1 VALNPSERG
10 YAAAL
15 ASVIIWALVP
25 VGTRFFVLRVDPYV
39 FNVIRF
45 AASGCAALPLF
56 VYAKPWAWPGRDR
69 LLLLAC
75 AILAV
80 AGYSIPV
87 ALGARTV
94 PAGELGVLIAT
105 EPVMIAAL
113 TLVIQRRPV
122 HWRVIGGSLVAL
134 LGVTLTSGLF
144 SSADEPFKWLSVLQ
158 VLAGAFSWSCYT
170 VLAVRLNQ
178 RYGTVGVTGAILVIG
193 TAALLVLSLP
203 MVDFSM
209 LPDGMTTLLLAAMG
223 LSSSLLGFLLWNY
236 AGALVP
242 AERLGLFLYMIP
254 AVSIFGGARFLD
266 ESLTVQILLG
276 GLLTVFGVW
285 VASRPGPFAMTAA
298 TPSDCGGR

>member
-45 AASGCAALPLF
+45 AASGCAAFPLF

-69 LLLLAC
+69 LLLLIC
-75 AILAV
+75 AVLAV

-113 TLVIQRRPV
+113 TLVLHRRPV
-122 HWRVIGGSLVAL
+122 HWRVIGGSIIALV
-134 LGVTLTSGLF
+134 GVTLTSGVF
-144 SSADEPFKWLSVLQ
+144 NGREHFKWLSTLQ
-158 VLAGAFSWSCYT
+158 VLFGAFSWSVYT

-178 RYGTVGVTGAILVIG
+178 RYGSFGVTGSILVIG
-193 TAALLVLSLP
+193 TLALLVLSLP
-203 MVDFSM
+203 MVDAGM
-209 LPDGMTTLLLAAMG
+209 LPDRLTTLILAVMG

-236 AGALVP
+236 AGAVVP
-242 AERLGLFLYMIP
+242 AERLGLFLYLIP
-254 AVSIFGGARFLD
+254 AVSIFAGARFLD
-266 ESLTVQILLG
+266 ESLTVPILLG
-276 GLLTVFGVW
+276 CALTVFGVW
-285 VASRPGPFAMTAA
+285 VASRSERLLPAA
-298 TPSDCGGR
+298 VTE

>member
-1 VALNPSERG
+1 VALSPSERG
-10 YAAAL
+10 NAAAL

-25 VGTRFFVLRVDPYV
+25 VGTRFFVLRVDPYI

-56 VYAKPWAWPGRDR
+56 IYAKPWAWPGRDR
-69 LLLLAC
+69 LLLLTC
-75 AILAV
+75 ALLAV
-80 AGYSIPV
+80 SGYSIPV

-105 EPVMIAAL
+105 EPVMIAVLAL
-113 TLVIQRRPV
+113 VLQRRPI
-122 HWRVIGGSLVAL
+122 HWRIIGGSVVAL
-134 LGVTLTSGLF
+134 LGVTLTSGVL
-144 SSADEPFKWLSVLQ
+144 SADEPFKWVSTLQ

-193 TAALLVLSLP
+193 TVTLLVLSLP
-203 MVDFSM
+203 MVDAAM
-209 LPDGMTTLLLAAMG
+209 LPDGLTTLLLAAMG

-242 AERLGLFLYMIP
+242 AERLGLFLYLIP

-266 ESLTVQILLG
+266 ESLTVPILLG
-276 GLLTVFGVW
+276 AALTVFGVW
-285 VASRPGPFAMTAA
+285 FASRPGPLSPAA
-298 TPSDCGGR
+298 VTE

>member
-1 VALNPSERG
+1 VAFNSSERG

-25 VGTRFFVLRVDPYV
+25 VGTRYFVLRVDPYI

-56 VYAKPWAWPGRDR
+56 AYAKPWRWPGRDKV
-69 LLLLAC
+69 LLLGC

-80 AGYSIPV
+80 AGYNIPV

-113 TLVIQRRPV
+113 TLVLHGRPI

-134 LGVTLTSGLF
+134 LGVTLTSGVL
-144 SSADEPFKWLSVLQ
+144 STAEPFKWVSTME

-178 RYGTVGVTGAILVIG
+178 RYGAFGVTGAILVVG
-193 TAALLVLSLP
+193 TAVLLCLSLP
-203 MVDFSM
+203 MVNSAM
-209 LPDGMTTLLLAAMG
+209 MPDRGTILILGAMG

-236 AGALVP
+236 AGAVVP
-242 AERLGLFLYMIP
+242 AERLGLFLYMLP
-254 AVSIFGGARFLD
+254 VVSIYMGVQFLS
-266 ESLTVQILLG
+266 ESLTVQILIG
-276 GLLTVFGVW
+276 GALIASGVW
-285 VASRPGPFAMTAA
+285 IASRSGPVAPVTV
-298 TPSDCGGR
+298 TE

>member
-25 VGTRFFVLRVDPYV
+25 VGTRFFVLRVDPYI

-56 VYAKPWAWPGRDR
+56 AYAKPWRWPGQDQ
-69 LLLLAC
+69 LLLTAC
-75 AILAV
+75 ALLAV
-80 AGYSIPV
+80 SGYSIPV

-94 PAGELGVLIAT
+94 SAGELGVLIAT

-113 TLVIQRRPV
+113 TLVLHRRPI
-122 HWRVIGGSLVAL
+122 HWRVIGGSLIALVGVA
-134 LGVTLTSGLF
+134 LTSGVLN
-144 SSADEPFKWLSVLQ
+144 SHEHFKWLSTLQ
-158 VLAGAFSWSCYT
+158 VLFGAFSWSFYT

-178 RYGTVGVTGAILVIG
+178 RYGAVGVTGGILVVG
-193 TAALLVLSLP
+193 TVALLVFSLP
-203 MVDFSM
+203 MVDVAM
-209 LPDGMTTLLLAAMG
+209 LPDGVTTLLLAAMG

-236 AGALVP
+236 AGAVVP
-242 AERLGLFLYMIP
+242 AERLGLFLYLIP
-254 AVSIFGGARFLD
+254 AVSVFAGVRFLD

-276 GLLTVFGVW
+276 GALTVFGVW
-285 VASRPGPFAMTAA
+285 VASRSGRLLPAA
-298 TPSDCGGR
+298 VTG

>member
-1 VALNPSERG
+1 VALKPSERG

-69 LLLLAC
+69 LLLLTC

-80 AGYSIPV
+80 SGYSIPV

-113 TLVIQRRPV
+113 TLVLHRRSI
-122 HWRVIGGSLVAL
+122 HWRVIGGSIVAL

-144 SSADEPFKWLSVLQ
+144 LNAHESFKWASTLQ

-178 RYGTVGVTGAILVIG
+178 RYGTVGVTGAVLVVG
-193 TAALLVLSLP
+193 TVALLAFSLP
-203 MVDFSM
+203 MVDATM
-209 LPDGMTTLLLAAMG
+209 LPDGLTTLVLAAMG

-242 AERLGLFLYMIP
+242 AERLGLFLYLIP
-254 AVSIFGGARFLD
+254 AVSIIGGARFLD

-276 GLLTVFGVW
+276 GALTVFGVW
-285 VASRPGPFAMTAA
+285 VASRSSPLSPA
-298 TPSDCGGR
+298 PVSD

>member
-1 VALNPSERG
+1 VALKASERG

-45 AASGCAALPLF
+45 AASGFAALPLF
-56 VYAKPWAWPGRDR
+56 IYAKPWAWPGRDR
-69 LLLLAC
+69 LLLLIC

-80 AGYSIPV
+80 SGYSIPV

-105 EPVMIAAL
+105 EPVMIAVL
-113 TLVIQRRPV
+113 TLVLHRRPV
-122 HWRVIGGSLVAL
+122 HWRVIGGSAVAL
-134 LGVTLTSGLF
+134 LGVTLTSGVL
-144 SSADEPFKWLSVLQ
+144 SADEPFKWVSSLQ

-193 TAALLVLSLP
+193 TVALLALSLP
-203 MVDFSM
+203 MVDATM
-209 LPDGMTTLLLAAMG
+209 LPDALTTLLLAAMG

-254 AVSIFGGARFLD
+254 AVSIIGGARFLD

-276 GLLTVFGVW
+276 GALTVFGVW
-285 VASRPGPFAMTAA
+285 VASRPGPLSTAA
-298 TPSDCGGR
+298 VTE

>member
-1 VALNPSERG
+1 VALKPSERG

-69 LLLLAC
+69 LLLLTC

-80 AGYSIPV
+80 SGYSIPV

-113 TLVIQRRPV
+113 TLVLHRRPI

-134 LGVTLTSGLF
+134 LGVTLTSGVL
-144 SSADEPFKWLSVLQ
+144 SADEPFKWVSTLQ

-203 MVDFSM
+203 MVDATM
-209 LPDGMTTLLLAAMG
+209 LPDGWTTLILAAMG

-254 AVSIFGGARFLD
+254 AVSIIGGARFLD

-276 GLLTVFGVW
+276 GALTVFGVW
-285 VASRPGPFAMTAA
+285 VASRSSPLSPA
-298 TPSDCGGR
+298 PVCE

>member
-1 VALNPSERG
+1 VALSPSERG
-10 YAAAL
+10 NAAAL

-25 VGTRFFVLRVDPYV
+25 VGTRFFVLRVDPYI

-56 VYAKPWAWPGRDR
+56 IYAKPWAWPGRDQ
-69 LLLLAC
+69 LLLLTC

-80 AGYSIPV
+80 SGYSIPV

-105 EPVMIAAL
+105 EPVMIAVLAL
-113 TLVIQRRPV
+113 VLQRRPI
-122 HWRVIGGSLVAL
+122 HWRIIGGSVVAL
-134 LGVTLTSGLF
+134 LGVTLTSGVL
-144 SSADEPFKWLSVLQ
+144 SADEPFKWVSTLQ

-178 RYGTVGVTGAILVIG
+178 RYGTVGVTGAILVVG
-193 TAALLVLSLP
+193 TFTLLVLSLP
-203 MVDFSM
+203 MVDAAM
-209 LPDGMTTLLLAAMG
+209 LPDGLTTLLLAAMG

-242 AERLGLFLYMIP
+242 AERLGLFLYLIP

-266 ESLTVQILLG
+266 ESLTVSILLG
-276 GLLTVFGVW
+276 AALTVFGVW
-285 VASRPGPFAMTAA
+285 FASRPGPLSPAA
-298 TPSDCGGR
+298 VTE

>member
-1 VALNPSERG
+1 VALKASERG

-45 AASGCAALPLF
+45 AASGCAAVPLF
-56 VYAKPWAWPGRDR
+56 IYAKPWAWPGRDR
-69 LLLLAC
+69 WLLLAC

-80 AGYSIPV
+80 SGYSIPV

-113 TLVIQRRPV
+113 TLVLHRRPI
-122 HWRVIGGSLVAL
+122 HWRVIGGSVVAL

-144 SSADEPFKWLSVLQ
+144 LGANEPFKWVSSLQ

-178 RYGTVGVTGAILVIG
+178 RYGTVGVTGAILVMG
-193 TAALLVLSLP
+193 TVALLALSLP
-203 MVDFSM
+203 MVDATM
-209 LPDGMTTLLLAAMG
+209 LPDALTTLLLAAMG

-242 AERLGLFLYMIP
+242 AERLGLFLYLIP
-254 AVSIFGGARFLD
+254 AVSIIGGARFLD

-276 GLLTVFGVW
+276 GGLTVFGVW
-285 VASRPGPFAMTAA
+285 VASRPGPLSPVIVTE
-298 TPSDCGGR
+298 

>member
-15 ASVIIWALVP
+15 ASVIVWALVP

-56 VYAKPWAWPGRDR
+56 AYARPWAWPSQDR
-69 LLLLAC
+69 LLLLTC

-80 AGYSIPV
+80 SGYSIPV

-105 EPVMIAAL
+105 EPVMIAVL
-113 TLVIQRRPV
+113 TLVLQRRPI

-134 LGVTLTSGLF
+134 LGVTLTSGVV
-144 SSADEPFKWLSVLQ
+144 SSSEAFRWVSALQ
-158 VLAGAFSWSCYT
+158 VLLGAFSWSCYT

-178 RYGTVGVTGAILVIG
+178 RYGAVGVTGAILVIG
-193 TAALLVLSLP
+193 TIVLLALSLP
-203 MVDFSM
+203 MVDVTM
-209 LPDGMTTLLLAAMG
+209 LPDRLTTLMLAAMG

-236 AGALVP
+236 AGAAIP

-266 ESLTVQILLG
+266 ESLTLQILLG
-276 GLLTVFGVW
+276 GALTVFGVW
-285 VASRPGPFAMTAA
+285 VASRPGPVSPAA
-298 TPSDCGGR
+298 VTE

>member
-1 VALNPSERG
+1 VALKPSERG

-25 VGTRFFVLRVDPYV
+25 VGTRFFVLRVDPYI

-69 LLLLAC
+69 LLLLTC

-80 AGYSIPV
+80 SGYSIPV

-113 TLVIQRRPV
+113 TLVLHRRPV
-122 HWRVIGGSLVAL
+122 HWRVIGGSIVAL
-134 LGVTLTSGLF
+134 LGVTMTSGLF
-144 SSADEPFKWLSVLQ
+144 LSAHEPFKWVSTLQ

-193 TAALLVLSLP
+193 TVALLVLSLP
-203 MVDFSM
+203 MVDATM
-209 LPDGMTTLLLAAMG
+209 LPDGLTTLVLAAMG

-254 AVSIFGGARFLD
+254 AVSIIGGARFLD

-276 GLLTVFGVW
+276 CALTVFGVW
-285 VASRPGPFAMTAA
+285 VASRPGPLSPAA
-298 TPSDCGGR
+298 VTE